1 MIVAVNSRKPFF
13 AKVLRL
19 MVLLVTPAGIPENAC
34 EGRLVLKGLSL
45 SVPAASNA
53 LGTKTDIFGFPRQPL
68 YGPILCPPTSA
79 FVAAQCAPCYGIH
92 HEIKIEKSS
101 ASGLFVKSLHLSE
114 TCIAS
119 RLDSF

>member
-1 MIVAVNSRKPFF
+1 
-13 AKVLRL
+13 
-19 MVLLVTPAGIPENAC
+19 MVLLVTPAGIPENDAC